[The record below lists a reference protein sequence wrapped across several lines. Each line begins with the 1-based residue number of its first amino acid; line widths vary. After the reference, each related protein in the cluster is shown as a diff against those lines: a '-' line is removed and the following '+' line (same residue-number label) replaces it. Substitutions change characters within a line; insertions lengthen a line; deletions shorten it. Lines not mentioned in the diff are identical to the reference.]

1 MTTALCARAHAQL
14 LGLFTWL
21 ARTASYAGFI
31 VPGAER
37 PAPSSATA
45 TAPVPDPGPPDP
57 FDPDGPPEPFDPEA
71 PVPVPVV
78 AEAGQTTAEYA
89 LVLLGVA
96 AVALL
101 VVAWAADT
109 NRIGRL
115 LDSVLD
121 SILSDVT

>member
-1 MTTALCARAHAQL
+1 MTTALCARAHTRL
-14 LGLFTWL
+14 LGLLEWL
-21 ARTASYAGFI
+21 ARTASHAPF
-31 VPGAER
+31 VSSPRPR
-37 PAPSSATA
+37 PAAG
-45 TAPVPDPGPPDP
+45 TAPFPDPTDPDGPPDP
-57 FDPDGPPEPFDPEA
+57 FDPED